1 MKKSLIIAAATFV
14 LSACGGNSDLMM
26 VVGTYTDTE
35 SEGLYPY
42 VFDEEAGEARLLDSC
57 RVENPS
63 YLTLSDD
70 GRRIYAVSE
79 MHDNEAAVVALT
91 LDPTD
96 GSFGIINS
104 QKTCGADPC
113 YVSTNGKVVVTA
125 NYGGSMSVFP
135 TKADGGVGEM
145 TGFYKGGLGGPDS
158 IRQCEPHIH
167 CTEFAPDGKSLYVT
181 DFSADRLLVFAVTD
195 TCVGQLKMCVD
206 MPADNGP
213 RHIISDRSGKHAYVI
228 GELSGMITVFDV
240 DGMDMSIRQIVDAD
254 PGDSRSSA
262 DIHLSPDG
270 HYLYASVRQPTDCI
284 AIYSVD
290 ATTGELTEVGIQ
302 KTGLHPRNFNITPNG
317 KYLLCA
323 CRDSNRI
330 DVYRIDAETGLLTD
344 TGRPI
349 KLPHPVCVKWV
360 Q

>member
-35 SEGLYPY
+35 SEGLYSY

-125 NYGGSMSVFP
+125 NYGDRKSV
-135 TKADGGVGEM
+135 V
-145 TGFYKGGLGGPDS
+145 
-158 IRQCEPHIH
+158 
-167 CTEFAPDGKSLYVT
+167 
-181 DFSADRLLVFAVTD
+181 
-195 TCVGQLKMCVD
+195 
-206 MPADNGP
+206 
-213 RHIISDRSGKHAYVI
+213 
-228 GELSGMITVFDV
+228 
-240 DGMDMSIRQIVDAD
+240 
-254 PGDSRSSA
+254 
-262 DIHLSPDG
+262 
-270 HYLYASVRQPTDCI
+270 
-284 AIYSVD
+284 
-290 ATTGELTEVGIQ
+290 
-302 KTGLHPRNFNITPNG
+302 
-317 KYLLCA
+317 
-323 CRDSNRI
+323 
-330 DVYRIDAETGLLTD
+330 
-344 TGRPI
+344 
-349 KLPHPVCVKWV
+349 
-360 Q
+360 